1 MSRLFSFLATTSP
14 QPRQSRLL
22 RKLLDGAQ
30 AIAAREL
37 EGFRF
42 RLADAL
48 LKLSETTHVPAEEQ
62 ASFHGHNHLR
72 KEGDK
77 LCAAFMSALNQHTSA
92 GLRALEEGRQ
102 DLPPLIPANLDGAE
116 ERLLLDELASALEKQ
131 CADAL
136 AELNCSLGA
145 LLEREA
151 LSTHQNPWRPQV
163 FLTAFHHAWCT
174 IDDERATRRVV
185 LGMLGP
191 QLFLRLDALYAGLNA
206 ALAEAG
212 ISPDAKA
219 LARARRSAVQVAT
232 SATDKPDAPALFAA
246 TTSPTMRVEDER
258 YYRVRDWLLAGSPP
272 AGAGNEGDVADLNL
286 PDLFSAPNTTGDLQ
300 ANTVN
305 VAVAPRLFA
314 HLTRLQQKL
323 ERTLR
328 QSSAD
333 GADVLR
339 HISRGLPPGVLS
351 RVDENTL
358 ELVERVFEQLL
369 QSPAM
374 STSLKPLLVRL
385 QVPVLK
391 AALMDR
397 KFFIDGANPA
407 HRLLDLVVNCGL
419 DLDSD
424 SNIDSNSDSN
434 PGDRQRPATSESLG
448 PALQRAVDRIAGE
461 FDQDLTM
468 CAEVAADLEN
478 LLQSE
483 AQQVETA
490 IAECITQGLR
500 AEKLYLAEQAARADL
515 LERLDAGAVPYAL
528 ENFLQ
533 TQWLRVLTLAHAGRN
548 KKPEILERALAVM
561 DDLLWSLQ
569 AKADSAER
577 KRLLQRLPDILSRLN
592 TWLDAIKWTG
602 PERAAFFAALSQQH
616 ANLVRSPREDSRGK
630 LEAALTQTRRAAERS
645 MFGARRK
652 PLPGAVHPAR
662 PLDSLCHGDWLEL
675 QEEGGGQRALRL
687 AWVSPQRSQF
697 VLASRHAVS
706 TCLYSER
713 ELEHRLQQ
721 GQVRRLQVEGAVGR
735 ALDAVLAAGRP
746 THAA

>member
-14 QPRQSRLL
+14 QPRQGRLL

-37 EGFRF
+37 EDFRF

-72 KEGDK
+72 KDGDK

-92 GLRALEEGRQ
+92 ALRALEEGRQ

-116 ERLLLDELASALEKQ
+116 DRLLLDELASALEKQ
-131 CADAL
+131 CGDAL
-136 AELNCSLGA
+136 AELNCSLAA
-145 LLEREA
+145 LLERETLA
-151 LSTHQNPWRPQV
+151 THQNPWRPQV
-163 FLTAFHHAWCT
+163 FLTAFHHAWCA
-174 IDDERATRRVV
+174 IDDQRATRRVV
-185 LGMLGP
+185 LGLLGP

-212 ISPDAKA
+212 ISPDPKA
-219 LARARRSAVQVAT
+219 LARARRNAAPVA
-232 SATDKPDAPALFAA
+232 SEKPEQPAPFAA
-246 TTSPTMRVEDER
+246 TTSPMMRVQDER
-258 YYRVRDWLLAGSPP
+258 YYRVRDWLLAGSAP
-272 AGAGNEGDVADLNL
+272 ARGGHEGEVADLNL

-300 ANTVN
+300 ANTIN
-305 VAVAPRLFA
+305 VAVSPRLFT

-328 QSSAD
+328 QGSAE
-333 GADVLR
+333 GAEVLR

-358 ELVERVFEQLL
+358 ELVERVFEQLM
-369 QSPAM
+369 QAPEI

-407 HRLLDLVVNCGL
+407 HRLLDLVVSCGL
-419 DLDSD
+419 DL
-424 SNIDSNSDSN
+424 NSDANSDAN
-434 PGDRQRPATSESLG
+434 AEGGASPAASAPLG
-448 PALQRAVDRIAGE
+448 PALQRAVDRIALE
-461 FDQDLTM
+461 FDQDLAM
-468 CAEVAADLEN
+468 CAEVAAELEH

-490 IAECITQGLR
+490 IADCIAQGLR

-515 LERLDAGAVPYAL
+515 LERLDAGVVPYAL

-533 TQWLRVLTLAHAGRN
+533 TQWLRVLTLAHAVRH
-548 KKPEILERALAVM
+548 KKPELLERALAVM

-577 KRLLQRLPDILSRLN
+577 RHLLQRLPDILSRLN

-602 PERAAFFAALSQQH
+602 PERSAFLSTLAQQH
-616 ANLVRSPREDSRGK
+616 ANLVRNREDSGGK

-652 PLPGAVHPAR
+652 PLPGAIHPAR
-662 PLDSLCHGDWLEL
+662 PLDSLCHGDWLAL
-675 QEEGGGQRALRL
+675 QDEEGGQYALRL

-697 VLASRHAVS
+697 VLASRNALN
-706 TCLYSER
+706 TRLYSER

-721 GQVRRLQVEGAVGR
+721 GQVRRLQVDGAVGR

-746 THAA
+746 ARAA